1 MDDPVIIAG
10 AVLVPLGFGLVP
22 AFLPRSVPLFVR
34 WALWVAVLAAAA
46 AYVAVLA
53 ATPPPFQAV
62 ALISAALAALL
73 SMFVLLAETRRA
85 DRDQGAAAQPR

>member
-1 MDDPVIIAG
+1 MDDPLTIAG

-22 AFLPRSVPLFVR
+22 AFLPRSIPLFVR
-34 WALWVAVLAAAA
+34 WALWAAVLAAAA

-53 ATPPPFQAV
+53 GTPPPFQIV

-73 SMFVLLAETRRA
+73 SMLVLLAETRRGA
-85 DRDQGAAAQPR
+85 GGQGTPAQSR

>member
-1 MDDPVIIAG
+1 MDSLLIIAG

-34 WALWVAVLAAAA
+34 WALWVAVLAVTA

-53 ATPPPFQAV
+53 GTPPPFQAV
-62 ALISAALAALL
+62 ALISAALAAML
-73 SMFVLLAETRRA
+73 SMLVLLAETRHA
-85 DRDQGAAAQPR
+85 AGAQGAAAQPR